1 MRGAEAMRRRGR
13 RVKLETGFLLNSD
26 ELRSAAPLPHE
37 PQLAPPFE
45 AGASAAVAATMQQL
59 IDDLPE
65 QIALLDELG
74 NILIVNGAWRATVE
88 EHGYFE
94 AMPGHSYREFC
105 AQKAA
110 EGYEPAIEAVAALDD
125 ICSGRRSFWQMTYN
139 GRERW
144 KGRDY
149 QICVHR
155 IGVGAQTLIS
165 VTRYDL
171 TEVVRLRRANSEGQA
186 VERQRM
192 ARELHDSTSQLLAGA
207 GLLLGR
213 LKQEQ
218 AGGEAL
224 ALVEELQ
231 QLVTEAQQEIR
242 LVSYLAHPPALEKL
256 GLVEALK
263 SVTEGFG
270 RRTALQTSF
279 EIHGHPVS
287 LPAEVESALYRVAQ
301 EGLSNVHRHARAKRV
316 RLFLSFRRSAVHL
329 GIADDGVGIPP
340 ESLTS
345 SGRAGVGIA
354 SMRTRLSEVGGR
366 LVVRRLSTGTAIIAS
381 AGFQP

>member
-1 MRGAEAMRRRGR
+1 M
-13 RVKLETGFLLNSD
+13 KLETGFLLNP
-26 ELRSAAPLPHE
+26 EARSASSAPCE
-37 PQLAPPFE
+37 PQPTSIIFDVAP
-45 AGASAAVAATMQQL
+45 AAAVAATMQQL

-74 NILIVNGAWRATVE
+74 NILAVNRAWRDTVE
-88 EHGYFE
+88 EHGYYE
-94 AMPGHSYREFC
+94 ALPGGNYREFC
-105 AQKAA
+105 AAKAI
-110 EGYEPAIEAVAALDD
+110 EGYEPAVEAAAALAD

-139 GRERW
+139 GQERW
-144 KGRDY
+144 NGRDY
-149 QICVHR
+149 QICAHR

-165 VTRYDL
+165 VTRFDL
-171 TEVVRLRRANSEGQA
+171 TEIVKLRRATTESQT

-263 SVTEGFG
+263 AVTEGFG

-279 EIHGHPVS
+279 EIHGQPVHLS
-287 LPAEVESALYRVAQ
+287 AELDSALYRVAQ

-316 RLFLSFRRSAVHL
+316 RLFLCFRRSAVHL
-329 GIADDGVGIPP
+329 AIADDGVGISA
-340 ESLTS
+340 ECLAA
-345 SGRAGVGIA
+345 SGQAGVGIA
-354 SMRTRLSEVGGR
+354 SMRSRLPEVGGR
-366 LVVRRLSTGTAIIAS
+366 LIVRRLQPGTAIIAS
-381 AGFQP
+381 AALRR